1 MLSIILNHLVEIFL
15 SIIVFF
21 VSYLYKKIIGFSRM
35 INSTC
40 EGVKILLKNR
50 IIEKYYTFKKDGF
63 ISIFDKQIVNELY
76 NEYHNLGG
84 NGVISDIINEI
95 NELDIKE

>member
-1 MLSIILNHLVEIFL
+1 
-15 SIIVFF
+15 
-21 VSYLYKKIIGFSRM
+21 M

-50 IIEKYYTFKKDGF
+50 IIEKYYRFKSDGV

-76 NEYHNLGG
+76 SEYHNLGG